1 MHFQNRAEVPAMVNR
16 ALRNLAEA
24 TTEVAKHAAHK
35 AHEHMADHVHKA
47 ESFEIENQF
56 LDEENF
62 IDLLPKESGS
72 KATEIFIVIGAALAI
87 AACGVSYFFFKC
99 NKKCHQSYTDGK

>member
-1 MHFQNRAEVPAMVNR
+1 MVNR

-35 AHEHMADHVHKA
+35 AHGHAHDHVHNA
-47 ESFEIENQF
+47 GAFEHENQF
-56 LDEENF
+56 LDEKNF

-87 AACGVSYFFFKC
+87 AACAVSYLFFKK

>member
-1 MHFQNRAEVPAMVNR
+1 MHFQNRAEVPEMVNR

-47 ESFEIENQF
+47 GQSDSQF
-56 LDEENF
+56 LDEKNF

-99 NKKCHQSYTDGK
+99 NKQHHQSYTDGK